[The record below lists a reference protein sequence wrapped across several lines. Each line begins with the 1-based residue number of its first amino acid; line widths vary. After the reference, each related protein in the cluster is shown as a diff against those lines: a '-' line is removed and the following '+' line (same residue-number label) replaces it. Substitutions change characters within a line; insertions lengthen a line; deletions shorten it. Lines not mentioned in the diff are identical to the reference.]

1 MKRKV
6 LSFLKKNYWLFLC
19 FCFFFFFLLIAHVI
33 LKEEMLEF
41 DRVIYNYINSFF
53 SDDMTIFFEL
63 ITNLASGYILIGMCL
78 LTFLFVK
85 KKRFFYFMSFNFI
98 NTVVFNQILKLIFA
112 RERPLGI
119 AIIDEFGYSFPSGH
133 SMTAMSFYGLLIYLT
148 FCSGLNK
155 CYKVFIITCLCL
167 LILLIGISRI
177 YLGVHYASDVIG
189 GFCISISYLIL
200 FTRVIDDYLW
210 EVRENEQ

>member
-1 MKRKV
+1 MREKV
-6 LSFLKKNYWLFLC
+6 LNFLKKNYWLFLC
-19 FCFFFFFLLIAHVI
+19 FCFFSFFLLIAHVV

-41 DRVIYNYINSFF
+41 DKIIYNYINLFSSDHVTAFF
-53 SDDMTIFFEL
+53 KI
-63 ITNLASGYILIGMCL
+63 ITNLAGGYILIEICI

-85 KKRFFYFMSFNFI
+85 KKSYFYFMSFNFI

-119 AIIDEFGYSFPSGH
+119 AIINEIGYSFPSGH

-148 FCSGLNK
+148 FRSSLSKYCK
-155 CYKVFIITCLCL
+155 IFIIICLGL

-200 FTRVIDDYLW
+200 FTRVIGSCLW
-210 EVRENEQ
+210 EGRK